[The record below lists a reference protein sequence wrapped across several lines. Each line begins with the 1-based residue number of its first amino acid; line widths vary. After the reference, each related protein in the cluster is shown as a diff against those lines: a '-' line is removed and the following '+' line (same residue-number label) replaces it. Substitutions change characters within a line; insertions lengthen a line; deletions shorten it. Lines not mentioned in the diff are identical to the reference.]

1 MMETTAKPQS
11 PAVTAPSLKD
21 RILGVLEKE
30 PHRGFSIDDV
40 ILLLKLQS
48 PKDPQKQAQ
57 AVEQITSNLRRL
69 TEDGQITE
77 VAPGVYK
84 FRLYFA
90 GEKFIEHAFI
100 GGMGNNRYRF
110 RSPIFRLNIGV
121 LSVYFIKDLKRG
133 DWYLTVRDTTIG
145 RDYSLVRRLR
155 DGQYLLGSRPP
166 SEKESNYIQIAGRY
180 IEKEHL
186 TLTISGDEIAIEDHN
201 SANGTRIDLLT
212 SEGLDRYRTA
222 ANAFFQATPPEGRK
236 DPVKR
241 GRFAL
246 EQLLQ
251 HHQNY
256 ETTFF
261 GAMVDSLLLS
271 A

>member
-11 PAVTAPSLKD
+11 PAVAAPSLKD
-21 RILGVLEKE
+21 RISRALEKE
-30 PHRGFSIDDV
+30 PHRAFTTDDL
-40 ILLLKLQS
+40 ILILKMQS

-57 AVEQITSNLRRL
+57 AVEQVTSNLRHL
-69 TEDGQITE
+69 TDEGQITE
-77 VAPGVYK
+77 VATGLYK
-84 FRLYFA
+84 FRLFFA

-110 RSPIFRLNIGV
+110 KSPIFRLNMGV
-121 LSVYFIKDLKRG
+121 LSVYFIKDLKKG
-133 DWYLTVRDTTIG
+133 DWYITVRDTTIG
-145 RDYSLVRRLR
+145 RDYCLVRRLQ
-155 DGQYLLGSRPP
+155 DGQYLLGNRPGA
-166 SEKESNYIQIAGRY
+166 EKESNYIQIAGRY

-186 TLTISGDEIAIEDHN
+186 TLKISGDEIAIEDHN
-201 SANGTRIDLLT
+201 TANGTRIDLLT

-222 ANAFFQATPPEGRK
+222 AKSFLQAAPLEGRK

-241 GRFAL
+241 GRFAM

-251 HHQNY
+251 HHQNF
-256 ETTFF
+256 ETSFF
-261 GAMVDSLLLS
+261 GAMIDSLLLS